1 MLIVLNKLLWGI
13 LSIILIS
20 MGLKYTF
27 KFRFLQFNLKKI
39 VKSIYTDTSVL
50 KPLCLSLSG
59 KIGVGSISGVALA
72 IYLGGPG
79 TIFWLWIS
87 SFIVAPLSF
96 IEAYLAIKYKEKQ
109 NEEFIGGP
117 YSYINKGLNRKKL
130 ATTYALLIILA
141 YIIGFLTIQSNT
153 ISKLISSVVQINPLV
168 IGIIIAVLTF
178 LIIIKGIKEISL
190 ITLFLTPLMTISYI
204 ILGLTV
210 VINNIEII
218 PNIILNIIKE
228 GLNLNCFFNSFIPI
242 LIIGIE
248 RGIFSNEAGIGAA
261 AIAVASSKS
270 NNAKQQGYGQI
281 FGTYFISLIICT
293 ITAIIILTTN
303 YGNLI
308 INNINGIEIA
318 NYAFNYHFGQYGE
331 YILILITLVFSFSTI
346 IACYYYGESSLKY
359 ICWNI
364 STWWIIL
371 LKIITI
377 MLVIYGAIANS
388 LFLWNIVDIF
398 VGLLGLINI
407 YAINKLNHKIK
418 KDY

>member
-153 ISKLISSVVQINPLV
+153 ISKLISSVVQVNPLV

-204 ILGLTV
+204 ILGL
-210 VINNIEII
+210 
-218 PNIILNIIKE
+218 
-228 GLNLNCFFNSFIPI
+228 
-242 LIIGIE
+242 
-248 RGIFSNEAGIGAA
+248 
-261 AIAVASSKS
+261 
-270 NNAKQQGYGQI
+270 
-281 FGTYFISLIICT
+281 
-293 ITAIIILTTN
+293 
-303 YGNLI
+303 
-308 INNINGIEIA
+308 
-318 NYAFNYHFGQYGE
+318 
-331 YILILITLVFSFSTI
+331 
-346 IACYYYGESSLKY
+346 
-359 ICWNI
+359 
-364 STWWIIL
+364 
-371 LKIITI
+371 
-377 MLVIYGAIANS
+377 
-388 LFLWNIVDIF
+388 
-398 VGLLGLINI
+398 
-407 YAINKLNHKIK
+407 
-418 KDY
+418 